1 MFWTIYYKNGIALTE
16 ADDREAARRWC
27 EKQLGRARGPF
38 AITPAIE
45 DDLKEF
51 GLPTYI
57 DQKDLEIAR
66 SICESTILNVQA
78 PPGLEA
84 QGTLH

>member
-16 ADDREAARRWC
+16 ADDRQAARRWC

-57 DQKDLEIAR
+57 DQEDLEIAHR
-66 SICESTILNVQA
+66 ICAATLRKVQDQ
-78 PPGLEA
+78 PGFEA
-84 QGTLH
+84 QGAIH